1 MYLKTYA
8 KFTFSIKSQGHIY
21 DENFLYYC
29 MDLAKGKLL
38 LTVSEDKKIYF
49 YLLLNF
55 LIFFDMYLKTY
66 MDIFSHI
73 LKMGAP
79 RALRQRLVFVALN
92 CLTSAAFIANLRSY
106 PIPVQYKTST
116 TFTSKCTF

>member
-49 YLLLNF
+49 YLLNF
-55 LIFFDMYLKTY
+55 FRYVPQNIHGHFQSYFQNGCTQSSEATFGFCCIKL
-66 MDIFSHI
+66 SHQCCI
-73 LKMGAP
+73 CCK
-79 RALRQRLVFVALN
+79 
-92 CLTSAAFIANLRSY
+92 LTFIPNS
-106 PIPVQYKTST
+106 ST
-116 TFTSKCTF
+116 LQN